1 MAKEVLI
8 SPKLPATRGIF
19 SHGTRHGNI
28 IYVSGQVAF
37 DSQGSIVGTGD
48 IKAQTRQVLENIKA
62 VLDQAGAT
70 MDDIVKVTVFIT
82 DMDQFSDIHEVRAQ
96 YFTGSYPA
104 STMVEVR
111 ALAYPELLIEM
122 EAVAITG
129 QGTC

>member
-1 MAKEVLI
+1 MAKQILT

-19 SHGTRHGNI
+19 SHGTRHGNTV
-28 IYVSGQVAF
+28 YVSGQVAI
-37 DSQGSIVGTGD
+37 DGQGNIVGVGD

-82 DMDQFSDIHEVRAQ
+82 DMSQFSEIHEVRAQ
-96 YFTGSYPA
+96 YFTGTYPA

-111 ALAYPELLIEM
+111 ALAFPDLLIEM

-129 QGTC
+129 